1 MQICY
6 PTSFQ
11 MRINLFTGISEFC
24 RTLKIEF
31 CSHPSLALQSM
42 RSSLAGSVHW
52 YRYVISSWKRPEIH
66 ISFTFRGMDSCLLLF
81 ELPPQ
86 STFWG
91 KYKDTKEMSWKSL
104 ISNMSGMSN
113 VKPYIEGKFLILNLK
128 EEYRPSNSSV
138 VCKT

>member
-1 MQICY
+1 
-6 PTSFQ
+6 
-11 MRINLFTGISEFC
+11 
-24 RTLKIEF
+24 
-31 CSHPSLALQSM
+31 
-42 RSSLAGSVHW
+42 
-52 YRYVISSWKRPEIH
+52 
-66 ISFTFRGMDSCLLLF
+66 MDSCLLLF

-104 ISNMSGMSN
+104 ISNTSGMSN